1 MSERLSSTLRKKVN
15 DIETQLPALLEAKM
29 LAVSGNWM

>member
-1 MSERLSSTLRKKVN
+1 MSEKLSSTLKKKAN

-29 LAVSGNWM
+29 LAISGNWT